1 MLRAAP
7 PSPLKG
13 PATWMEE
20 EEEEMEEDGGGSGEG
35 GGFLS
40 SHMGAFTS
48 HVRSIRLPLR
58 MRISSSAPKEE
69 CPN

>member
-20 EEEEMEEDGGGSGEG
+20 EEMAEDIISHGGLYQSCEEHSVAFEDPHFFIG
-35 GGFLS
+35 
-40 SHMGAFTS
+40 
-48 HVRSIRLPLR
+48 P
-58 MRISSSAPKEE
+58 
-69 CPN
+69 